1 MVEYHLSVWSM
12 LLELPVELASPRHIS
27 GQPVWE
33 VVLFCNDGR
42 SSSVQPS

>member
-27 GQPVWE
+27 GQTVQE
-33 VVLFCNDGR
+33 VVPFCNDG
-42 SSSVQPS
+42 